1 MAALPSLYNFTPLL
15 LPYTWSRDK
24 RSETTNTRVITYT
37 VVISVQV
44 EVDFSDSVKRGT
56 GGKKKNIT
64 KCQDVG
70 RLVM

>member
-1 MAALPSLYNFTPLL
+1 MAALPSRYNFTPLL

-56 GGKKKNIT
+56 
-64 KCQDVG
+64 
-70 RLVM
+70 